1 MDPSTTGTQT
11 GRPAVGLTTLDD
23 LFAERWTVMVRLAV
37 LLLDDQESAED
48 VVADAFTGLAGN
60 WHRVDPDRAV
70 GYLHRSVVNGARS
83 ALRRRR
89 TARAWS
95 LPAMRHGPSAEDVVL
110 VNTQHR
116 ELVEALATLPT
127 RQREALVLRYWS
139 HLGEAATAE
148 AMGVSRGT
156 VKSTTSRALTALRR
170 RVGDFQTPADSATE
184 GGTR

>member
-1 MDPSTTGTQT
+1 M
-11 GRPAVGLTTLDD
+11 TTLDD

-37 LLLDDQESAED
+37 LLVDDQESAED
-48 VVADAFTGLAGN
+48 VVADAFTSLAGN
-60 WHRVDPDRAV
+60 WHRIDPDRAV

-95 LPAMRHGPSAEDVVL
+95 PPALRHGPSAEDVAL
-110 VNTQHR
+110 LNTQHR
-116 ELVEALATLPT
+116 ELIEALSTLPP

-139 HLGEAATAE
+139 HLDEAATAE

-156 VKSTTSRALTALRR
+156 VKSTTSRALVALRR
-170 RVGDFQTPADSATE
+170 RVGDTPTPTDRSTK

>member
-1 MDPSTTGTQT
+1 MDP
-11 GRPAVGLTTLDD
+11 TTLDA
-23 LFAERWTVMVRLAV
+23 LFAERWTAMVRLAV
-37 LLLDDQESAED
+37 LLVDDQESAED
-48 VVADAFTGLAGN
+48 VVADAFTGLARN
-60 WHRVDPDRAV
+60 WHRIDPDRAV

-95 LPAMRHGPSAEDVVL
+95 PEALSHGPSAEDVVL
-110 VNTQHR
+110 VNAQHR
-116 ELVEALATLPT
+116 ELVQALATLPT

-139 HLGEAATAE
+139 HLDEAATAE

-170 RVGDFQTPADSATE
+170 RVGDLQTPADSAIE
-184 GGTR
+184 GGAR